1 MTTLASPTSTA
12 SPASPAATG
21 PSTALQG
28 VTWPRAVRS
37 EWIKFWSV
45 RSTVWTL
52 LSAVLVIPFI
62 GMMISAVITGDVTPQ
77 AGQGGGGP
85 RFGGG
90 SPLDLSLAAVDFGV
104 LIVGVLGVLV
114 GSREYSTGQIRTT
127 LQAVP
132 HRLMVLGAKAVVTA
146 SVVFGAMLFAVF
158 AAFFG
163 GQAILSSGGHASASI
178 ADSGSVQA
186 LLGAAFYLAGV
197 SLIGVALGFLLR
209 STAGAIGTL
218 IAALMIVPGILGLL
232 LPSSWSGVL
241 DYLPGAAGDA
251 MRGVSS
257 YTGSL
262 GAWAGLLVFVA
273 WVVALL
279 AGAGAVLKR
288 RDA

>member
-1 MTTLASPTSTA
+1 MTTLTTPALSTSPTTRN
-12 SPASPAATG
+12 
-21 PSTALQG
+21 G
-28 VTWPRAVRS
+28 VTWSRAVRS

-62 GMMISAVITGDVTPQ
+62 GMMISLVVTGDVTPQ
-77 AGQGGGGP
+77 MDQGGGGGP
-85 RFGGG
+85 GARLGGG
-90 SPLDLSLAAVDFGV
+90 SPLELSLSAVDFGV

-132 HRLMVLGAKAVVTA
+132 HRLTVLGAKALVTG
-146 SVVFGAMLFAVF
+146 SVVLVAMLVAVF
-158 AAFFG
+158 VAFFG
-163 GQAILSSGGHASASI
+163 GQMILSSAGHASASI
-178 ADSGSVQA
+178 TDSGAAQA

-218 IAALMIVPGILGLL
+218 VAGLMIVPGILGLV
-232 LPSSWSGVL
+232 LPSSWARVV
-241 DYLPGAAGDA
+241 DYLPPNAADA
-251 MRGVSS
+251 MRGVSNYS
-257 YTGSL
+257 VSL
-262 GAWAGLLVFVA
+262 GAWAGLLVFVG
-273 WVVALL
+273 WVAVLI
-279 AGAGAVLKR
+279 AGAGLVLKR

>member
-1 MTTLASPTSTA
+1 MTTLAPPISTA
-12 SPASPAATG
+12 STSA
-21 PSTALQG
+21 STARQR
-28 VTWPRAVRS
+28 VTWTRVVRS

-52 LSAVLVIPFI
+52 LSAVIVIPAI
-62 GMMISAVITGDVTPQ
+62 GMMISAVIAGDVTPQ
-77 AGQGGGGP
+77 AGQGGGGS

-132 HRLMVLGAKAVVTA
+132 HRLTVLSGKAIVTG
-146 SVVFGAMLFAVF
+146 SVVFGAMLVAVL

-163 GQAILSSGGHASASI
+163 GQAILSSGGHASVSI
-178 ADSGSVQA
+178 TDSGSVQA

-251 MRGVSS
+251 MRGVST

>member
-1 MTTLASPTSTA
+1 MTTLASPASTA
-12 SPASPAATG
+12 SPSL
-21 PSTALQG
+21 STAQQG
-28 VTWPRAVRS
+28 VTWPRVVRS
-37 EWIKFWSV
+37 ESIKFWSV

-52 LSAVLVIPFI
+52 LSAVLVIPAI
-62 GMMISAVITGDVTPQ
+62 GMMISAVITGDVTRP
-77 AGQGGGGP
+77 GGTGASPGS

-146 SVVFGAMLFAVF
+146 SVVFGAMLVAVF

-163 GQAILSSGGHASASI
+163 GQAILSSGGHASVSI
-178 ADSGSVQA
+178 TDSGSVQA

-232 LPSSWSGVL
+232 LPTSWQGTL

-251 MRGVSS
+251 MRGVSN

>member
-1 MTTLASPTSTA
+1 MTTLATRAPSAAPTTR
-12 SPASPAATG
+12 G
-21 PSTALQG
+21 G

-52 LSAVLVIPFI
+52 LSAVIVIPTV

-77 AGQGGGGP
+77 AGAGAGGGH
-85 RFGGG
+85 RLGGL
-90 SPLDLSLAAVDFGV
+90 SPLDASLAAVDFGV

-132 HRLMVLGAKAVVTA
+132 HRLTVLGAKALVTG
-146 SVVFGAMLFAVF
+146 SVVFGTMLVAVL

-178 ADSGSVQA
+178 TDSGSVQA

-251 MRGVSS
+251 MRGVSN

-273 WVVALL
+273 WVVVLL

>member
-1 MTTLASPTSTA
+1 M
-12 SPASPAATG
+12 
-21 PSTALQG
+21 TALATRAPSATPTTRSG

-52 LSAVLVIPFI
+52 LSAVAIIPII

-77 AGQGGGGP
+77 AGAGPAGGP
-85 RFGGG
+85 RFGGI
-90 SPLDLSLAAVDFGV
+90 SPLDSSLSAVAFGV

-132 HRLMVLGAKAVVTA
+132 HRLTVLGAKALVTG
-146 SVVFGAMLFAVF
+146 SVVFGAMLVSVF

-163 GQAILSSGGHASASI
+163 GQAILPSGGSASVSI
-178 ADSGSVQA
+178 TDDGSLQA
-186 LLGAAFYLAGV
+186 LFGAAFYLAGV
-197 SLIGVALGFLLR
+197 ALIGVALGFLLR

-218 IAALMIVPGILGLL
+218 VTAFMIAPGILDLL
-232 LPSSWSGVL
+232 LPDSWSGAL
-241 DYLPGAAGDA
+241 DYLPTAAGDA
-251 MRGVSS
+251 LRGLSTYS
-257 YTGSL
+257 GSL
-262 GAWAGLLVFVA
+262 GAWSGLLVFVA
-273 WVVALL
+273 WVTVLL

>member
-1 MTTLASPTSTA
+1 MTTLATPALSTSPTTRS
-12 SPASPAATG
+12 
-21 PSTALQG
+21 G
-28 VTWPRAVRS
+28 VTWSRAVRS

-52 LSAVLVIPFI
+52 LSAVAIIPFV
-62 GMMISAVITGDVTPQ
+62 GMMISLVVTGDVTPQ
-77 AGQGGGGP
+77 MDQGGGGGGEGAG
-85 RFGGG
+85 FGNG
-90 SPLDLSLAAVDFGV
+90 SPLELSLSAVSFGV

-132 HRLMVLGAKAVVTA
+132 HRLTVLGAKSFVTG
-146 SVVFGAMLFAVF
+146 SVVLVAMLVAVF

-163 GQAILSSGGHASASI
+163 GQAILSSAGHASASI
-178 ADSGSVQA
+178 SDSGALQA

-218 IAALMIVPGILGLL
+218 VALLMIVPGILGLL
-232 LPSSWSGVL
+232 LPSSWSGVV
-241 DYLPGAAGDA
+241 DYLPTNAADA
-251 MRGVSS
+251 MRGLSS

-262 GAWAGLLVFVA
+262 GAWTGLLVFVA